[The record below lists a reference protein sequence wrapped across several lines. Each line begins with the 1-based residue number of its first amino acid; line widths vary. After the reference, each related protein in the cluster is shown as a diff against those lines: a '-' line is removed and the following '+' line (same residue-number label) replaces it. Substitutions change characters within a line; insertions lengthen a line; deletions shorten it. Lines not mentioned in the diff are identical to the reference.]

1 MKQLDSKALRNAFG
15 SYMTGVTVIT
25 AMTDDGKPVG
35 FTANS
40 FTSVSLEPPLLLVCP
55 AKSLSSFDVFANCE
69 HFAVNILSE
78 DQQNISNI
86 FAGSKDDRFSQI
98 DWHKDEQ
105 GNPIIDGALTHFSC
119 KTERNLEAGDHH
131 LLVGQVLDFSAHEG
145 RGLGYASG
153 GYFSLGLEREAAEIS
168 TQKKHVSVGVIIE
181 HNGKVLLSQSE
192 GKANL
197 PNTITDD
204 NTNAV
209 STIKQ
214 FLAENGIEAQLG
226 AVFSIYENTKNN
238 NNYIFY
244 RAFAESPDT
253 KGLGEYVAI
262 DSLAEQ
268 NFATPAMATMMNR
281 YATESKNGFYGVY
294 VGKEEF
300 GKVH

>member
-1 MKQLDSKALRNAFG
+1 MKQFDPKMLRKAFG

-55 AKSLSSFDVFANCE
+55 SKFLSSFEVFASCS

-78 DQQNISNI
+78 EQQSISNI
-86 FAGSKDDRFSQI
+86 FAGSKDDRFGQI
-98 DWHKDEQ
+98 DWHSDEQ
-105 GNPIIDGALTHFSC
+105 GNPIIAGALTHFSC

-131 LLVGQVLDFSAHEG
+131 LLIGEVLDFASREG
-145 RGLGYASG
+145 HGLGYSSG

-168 TQKKHVSVGVIIE
+168 VQQKHVHVGVIIE
-181 HNGKVLLSQSE
+181 HEGKVLLSQHE
-192 GKANL
+192 GKATL
-197 PNTITDD
+197 PSLMTDD

-209 STIKQ
+209 STIEQ
-214 FLAENGIEAQLG
+214 FLTEKGIEAQLG
-226 AVFSIYENTKNN
+226 AVFSIYENSKTN

-244 RAFAESPDT
+244 RATATSADT
-253 KGLGEYVAI
+253 KGLGEYVPI
-262 DSLAEQ
+262 HTVTEQ
-268 NFATPAMATMMNR
+268 TFATQAMQSMMTR
-281 YATESKNGFYGVY
+281 YVTETQNGLYGVY
-294 VGKEEF
+294 VGKEES

>member
-40 FTSVSLEPPLLLVCP
+40 FTSVSLKPPLLLVCP

-69 HFAVNILSE
+69 NFAVNILSE

-98 DWHKDEQ
+98 VWHTDEQ

-131 LLVGQVLDFSAHEG
+131 LLVGQVLDFSAREG

-168 TQKKHVSVGVIIE
+168 TQQQQVSVGVIIE
-181 HNGKVLLSQSE
+181 HDGKVLLSQSD

-204 NTNAV
+204 NTNAF

-214 FLAENGIEAQLG
+214 FLAEKGIDAQLG

-244 RAFAESPDT
+244 RAFAESADT

-268 NFATPAMATMMNR
+268 NFATQAMATMMNR
-281 YATESKNGFYGVY
+281 YAIESKNGFYGVY

>member
-98 DWHKDEQ
+98 DWHTDEQ

-131 LLVGQVLDFSAHEG
+131 LLVGQVLDFSAREG

-168 TQKKHVSVGVIIE
+168 TQQKQVSVGVIIE
-181 HNGKVLLSQSE
+181 HAGKVLLSQSD

-197 PNTITDD
+197 PNTITDE

-244 RAFAESPDT
+244 RAFAESSDT

-294 VGKEEF
+294 VGQEES